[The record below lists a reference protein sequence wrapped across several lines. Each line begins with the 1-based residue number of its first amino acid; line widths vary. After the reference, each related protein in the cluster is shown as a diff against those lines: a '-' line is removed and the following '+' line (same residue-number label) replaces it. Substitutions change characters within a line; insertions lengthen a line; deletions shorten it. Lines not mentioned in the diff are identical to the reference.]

1 MLHRM
6 VQGRRLVP
14 GPSDVTFA
22 MVLLLVLA
30 GGRHALFNDP
40 GTYWHLRLGRDILA
54 TASAPR
60 CDSLTFTRSQ
70 EPWIDQSWGFDVLL
84 AIVVDHAGWSGAAA
98 LTALGLAWLYGSLTR
113 DLIQG
118 GASAVAAVVVALLSA
133 AIGCIHF
140 LIRPHVFTLAFIY
153 LTFRLCR
160 RQYDHGGWAIVWVP
174 LLTAI
179 LANLHGGFVALPLI
193 VACAGVGRAVSTDR
207 TDGTS
212 TAVARFALIF
222 AACCLASLV
231 NPYGLDLHRHV
242 VKLLFTSGVTGLIDE
257 YKSAPFGQPEARV
270 LEMAVLALIALPA
283 ISNRKIDRY
292 SLIHVL
298 VWLHLALTSIRN
310 APFFALAVAPVLAG
324 LLDGLATSLRTEWTE
339 RPGRSAWP
347 WALAVGL
354 LVLIASKIPLGSPD
368 PAKWPLEAVAVLD
381 AQDDRQ
387 RLFHEQD
394 WGGLIASEC
403 RNRRLSYIDDR
414 FELFGPKAVLEYVA
428 ALGGGPEWD
437 AIRDRERIDVVWIK
451 PDRGLA
457 RRLLDDPGWTVAHS
471 ATASILFRRRQ
482 LDADPHSLGSR
493 LSSTI
498 PMSHEP

>member
-1 MLHRM
+1 MPHQL
-6 VQGRRLVP
+6 VQSRLPIP
-14 GPSDVTFA
+14 GPRDIVFA
-22 MVLLLVLA
+22 IVLVLVLA

-40 GTYWHLRLGRDILA
+40 GTYWHLRLGHDILA

-60 CDSLTFTRSQ
+60 CDSLTFTRFQ

-84 AIVVDHAGWSGAAA
+84 AVVVDQAGWSGAAA
-98 LTALGLAWLYGSLTR
+98 LTALGLAWVYASLTR
-113 DLIQG
+113 DLIQE
-118 GASAVAAVVVALLSA
+118 GASPVASVVVSLLTA

-140 LIRPHVFTLAFIY
+140 LIRPHVFTLAFVY
-153 LTFRLCR
+153 LSFRLCR
-160 RQYDHGGWAIVWVP
+160 KQYEQGGWAIAWIPV
-174 LLTAI
+174 LTAI

-193 VACAGVGRAVSTDR
+193 VACAGGGRAVSD
-207 TDGTS
+207 DKEGKVG
-212 TAVARFALIF
+212 AVARFALIF
-222 AACCLASLV
+222 AACCLASLA

-270 LEMAVLALIALPA
+270 LEMTVLALIALPSL
-283 ISNRKIDRY
+283 SNRKIDRY
-292 SLIHVL
+292 HLVHVL

-324 LLDGLATSLRTEWTE
+324 LLDSVAPSLQTGWTE
-339 RPGRSAWP
+339 RPGRSP
-347 WALAVGL
+347 WRWAVAAGL
-354 LVLIASKIPLGSPD
+354 LALIAARVPLGSPD

-381 AQDDRQ
+381 SQSDRQ

-403 RNRRLSYIDDR
+403 RNRRSYIDDR
-414 FELFGPKAVLEYVA
+414 FELFGAKTVLEYVA

-437 AIRDRERIDVVWIK
+437 AIRDRERIDAVWIK

-457 RRLLDDPGWTVAHS
+457 RRLTDDPGWSVAHRG
-471 ATASILFRRRQ
+471 AASILFRRIASPTGPETAPVRV
-482 LDADPHSLGSR
+482 SR
-493 LSSTI
+493 TTPLRHQ
-498 PMSHEP
+498 P

>member
-1 MLHRM
+1 MPHRM

-14 GPSDVTFA
+14 GPSDVVFA
-22 MVLLLVLA
+22 MVLVLVLA

-60 CDSLTFTRSQ
+60 CDALTFTRSQ
-70 EPWIDQSWGFDVLL
+70 EPWVDQSWGFDVLL
-84 AIVVDHAGWSGAAA
+84 AVVVDHAGWSCAAA
-98 LTALGLAWLYGSLTR
+98 LTALGLAWVYASLTR

-140 LIRPHVFTLAFIY
+140 LIRPHVFTLAFVY

-160 RQYDHGGWAIVWVP
+160 KQYEQGGWAIAWVP
-174 LLTAI
+174 VLTAV

-193 VACAGVGRAVSTDR
+193 VACAGVGRAVSGGGASRATV
-207 TDGTS
+207 GGY
-212 TAVARFALIF
+212 ALAF

-242 VKLLFTSGVTGLIDE
+242 ARLLFTSGVTGLIDE

-283 ISNRKIDRY
+283 LSNRKIDRY
-292 SLIHVL
+292 SLVHVL

-310 APFFALAVAPVLAG
+310 APFFALAVAPVMAG
-324 LLDGLATSLRTEWTE
+324 LLDGLATSLKTDWTE

-354 LVLIASKIPLGSPD
+354 LVLIAARIPLGSPD
-368 PAKWPLEAVAVLD
+368 PTKWPLDAVAVLD

-403 RNRRLSYIDDR
+403 KNRRLSFIDDR
-414 FELFGPKAVLEYVA
+414 FELFGVKAVLEYVA

-457 RRLLDDPGWTVAHS
+457 RRLLDDPGWTVAHRG
-471 ATASILFRRRQ
+471 AASIVFRRR
-482 LDADPHSLGSR
+482 DAGAVPRSPGER
-493 LSSTI
+493 LSGTI